1 MKYLPILITV
11 FVIISSNIA
20 SAQLI
25 QVEQTVYGMDCAPCA
40 YAVEGEMMNKSGV
53 KKAQVD
59 LDKGTTL
66 IDMNPSNHIT
76 LREIQDGVK
85 KSGFSAKEAKV
96 VLKGNLLKD
105 DGRWK
110 VKVNEETFQVTSHT
124 EEEILSKLKEGKV
137 KLEGVVPDEEDKQ
150 LDHHWKITVK
160 NIINTN

>member
-1 MKYLPILITV
+1 MTV

-59 LDKGTTL
+59 LDKG
-66 IDMNPSNHIT
+66 
-76 LREIQDGVK
+76 EIQDGVK

-105 DGRWK
+105 DGTWK
-110 VKVNEETFQVTSHT
+110 VKVNEETFQVTTHT
-124 EEEILSKLKEGKV
+124 KKKILSKLKEGKV

-150 LDHHWKITVK
+150 PDHHWKITVK